1 MSSGPEVIRELQLSL
16 SSLRAEGAAVGV
28 ALEHAEGV
36 AADARCRVTVEPSGR
51 LRDITFSETIASS
64 TPPQLGES
72 VMAMYRRALTLA
84 RERLRQSLPPGL
96 ATLVD
101 ETPTAPY
108 APAEAPAL
116 PPVPP
121 LPGGERF
128 LSALREVDDR
138 GTDALLAASPF
149 PRVEL
154 GPGLDERMRARF
166 AAQALAAAS
175 AREELAR
182 IRTRAESDTV
192 VVEGD
197 AAGSLTSV
205 RIRAGGPRSGP
216 VALRQAFLDTLG
228 TATLEAREQA
238 RQILADAGLEHTRG
252 SGPTTPTD

>member
-1 MSSGPEVIRELQLSL
+1 MTSGPELIRELQLSL
-16 SSLRAEGAAVGV
+16 SSLRAEGAAVGA
-28 ALEHAEGV
+28 ALEAAEGI

-64 TPPQLGES
+64 TPPQVGES
-72 VMAMYRRALTLA
+72 VMAMYGQALALS
-84 RERLRQSLPPGL
+84 RERLRASLPSGL
-96 ATLVD
+96 ASLVAGR
-101 ETPTAPY
+101 PTASDTP
-108 APAEAPAL
+108 L

-128 LSALREVDDR
+128 LTAMREVDDR

-166 AAQALAAAS
+166 AAQATAAAS
-175 AREELAR
+175 AREALAR

-192 VVEGD
+192 VVEVD
-197 AAGSLTSV
+197 AAGSLISV

-216 VALRQAFLDTLG
+216 EALRQAFLDTLQ
-228 TATLEAREQA
+228 TATLEARDQS
-238 RQILADAGLEHTRG
+238 RRILVDAGLEARPG

>member
-1 MSSGPEVIRELQLSL
+1 MTSGPELIRELQLSL
-16 SSLRAEGAAVGV
+16 SSLRAEGAAVGA
-28 ALEHAEGV
+28 ALESAQGI
-36 AADARCRVTVEPSGR
+36 AADSRCQVTVEPSGR

-72 VMAMYRRALTLA
+72 VMAMYGQALTLA
-84 RERLRQSLPPGL
+84 RQRLRESLTPGTASLVAGLPTSSSPDSTL
-96 ATLVD
+96 A
-101 ETPTAPY
+101 A
-108 APAEAPAL
+108 
-116 PPVPP
+116 VPP
-121 LPGGERF
+121 LPGGEGF
-128 LSALREVDDR
+128 LTALRQVEQR

-166 AAQALAAAS
+166 AAQALAAAG

-192 VVEGD
+192 VVEVD
-197 AAGSLTSV
+197 AAGSLMSV

-216 VALRQAFLDTLG
+216 VALRQAFLDTLQI
-228 TATLEAREQA
+228 ATLEARAEA
-238 RQILADAGLEHTRG
+238 RRILVDAGLESRPG